1 MSGGLNLTEAK
12 QKIDE
17 LKTLTKEILGS
28 QNENAKAMQ
37 TKMENITAQINRL
50 KELQGKFKEHIEGLE
65 QSHSLA
71 SELIKSTTDI
81 EDLKAPLQEMKV
93 QIDNVKNF
101 NDSELEEII
110 NGLTGLLPGE
120 TLSTPLSGTQP
131 QTDLSYAEALTG
143 TETQQTGGKYKRK
156 TRKTRKRHHKK
167 RKTHH
172 KKRNT
177 HKRR

>member
-120 TLSTPLSGTQP
+120 TPAP
-131 QTDLSYAEALTG
+131 TG
-143 TETQQTGGKYKRK
+143 TGTGTPADMSYIDAVTGTQQTGGKYKRK

>member
-71 SELIKSTTDI
+71 TELIKSTTDI
-81 EDLKAPLQEMKV
+81 DELKAPLQEMKT

-110 NGLTGLLPGE
+110 NGLAGLLPG
-120 TLSTPLSGTQP
+120 
-131 QTDLSYAEALTG
+131 AEAGVEAGVAPTANVG
-143 TETQQTGGKYKRK
+143 SEEQEQMTYAQAASQTGGKYKRK
-156 TRKTRKRHHKK
+156 Q
-167 RKTHH
+167 H

-177 HKRR
+177 HKKRKLHKKRKTHKRK